1 VPSIRSPL
9 AILRKVLV
17 CKRHELKGDYLKQ
30 GISIAVV
37 GSVNADYSVFM
48 KRLPLPGET
57 VLASDSGR
65 FAGGKGLNQ
74 AVAIHRAG
82 GDVTFQFAV
91 GDDDD
96 GKFLTSFLTE
106 QKLVFSRIL
115 DAATATSKAFILV
128 DQDGENQIAVVP
140 GANYS
145 PKLQEQSF
153 QDGPGLLVLQLEI
166 GNDNNL
172 VVAELAKKAGWKVVL
187 TPAPSSEFDSKLL
200 EFIDIITLNETEV
213 TQIVGVTDFESAGA
227 ELSKLV
233 GLVFVTRGAQGVSVF
248 DDGQL
253 MGNVEAMAVDAID
266 ATGAGDTFC
275 GYVVAGLAQG
285 LTPLEA
291 AELGTVAAGISVQ
304 SRGASN
310 SIPAR
315 HEVDSLMLKRR
326 KG

>member
-1 VPSIRSPL
+1 M
-9 AILRKVLV
+9 
-17 CKRHELKGDYLKQ
+17 KQ
-30 GISIAVV
+30 GIFIAVV

-48 KRLPLPGET
+48 KKLPLPGET
-57 VLASDSGR
+57 VVAFESGR

-96 GKFLTSFLTE
+96 GKFLTNFLE
-106 QKLVFSRIL
+106 DQNLVFSRIL
-115 DAATATSKAFILV
+115 ETSTPTSKAFILV
-128 DQDGENQIAVVP
+128 DQEGENQIAVVP

-145 PKLQEQSF
+145 PKLKEQSF

-172 VVAELAKKAGWKVVL
+172 VVAALAKKAGWKVVL

-213 TQIVGVTDFESAGA
+213 TQIAGGADFKSAGA
-227 ELSKLV
+227 ELSKSV
-233 GLVFVTRGAQGVSVF
+233 GLVFVTQGAQGVSVF
-248 DDGQL
+248 ADGQHL
-253 MGNVEAMAVDAID
+253 GHVDAMAVDSID

-310 SIPAR
+310 SIPLR
-315 HEVDSLMLKRR
+315 QEVDSLMLERR

>member
-1 VPSIRSPL
+1 M
-9 AILRKVLV
+9 
-17 CKRHELKGDYLKQ
+17 KQ

-48 KRLPLPGET
+48 KKLPLPGET
-57 VLASDSGR
+57 VLASESGR

-96 GKFLTSFLTE
+96 GEFLTNFLSE
-106 QKLVFSRIL
+106 QKVVFSRIL
-115 DAATATSKAFILV
+115 DSGTATSKAFILV

-145 PKLQEQSF
+145 PKLKEQSF
-153 QDGPGLLVLQLEI
+153 QKGPGLLVLQLEI
-166 GNDNNL
+166 GNENNL
-172 VVAELAKKAGWKVVL
+172 VVAALAKKAGWKVVL
-187 TPAPSSEFDSKLL
+187 TPAPSSEFDPKLL
-200 EFIDIITLNETEV
+200 EFVDIITLNETEV
-213 TQIVGVTDFESAGA
+213 TQLVGATDFESAGA

-248 DDGQL
+248 ADGQF
-253 MGNVEAMAVDAID
+253 MGNVNAMSVDAID

-275 GYVVAGLAQG
+275 GYAVAGLAQG

-310 SIPAR
+310 SIPSR
-315 HEVDSLMLKRR
+315 HEVDSLMLKRQ

>member
-1 VPSIRSPL
+1 M
-9 AILRKVLV
+9 
-17 CKRHELKGDYLKQ
+17 KQ
-30 GISIAVV
+30 GIFIAVV

-48 KRLPLPGET
+48 KKLPLPGET
-57 VLASDSGR
+57 VVASESGR

-96 GKFLTSFLTE
+96 GKFLTNFLE
-106 QKLVFSRIL
+106 DQNLVFSRIL
-115 DAATATSKAFILV
+115 ETSTPTSKAFILV
-128 DQDGENQIAVVP
+128 DQEGENQIAVVP

-145 PKLQEQSF
+145 PKLKEQNF

-172 VVAELAKKAGWKVVL
+172 VVAALAKNAGWKVVL

-213 TQIVGVTDFESAGA
+213 TQIAGGADFKSAGA
-227 ELSKLV
+227 ELSKSV
-233 GLVFVTRGAQGVSVF
+233 GLVFVTQGAQGVSVF
-248 DDGQL
+248 ADGEL
-253 MGNVEAMAVDAID
+253 LGHVEAMKVDAID

-310 SIPAR
+310 SIPLR
-315 HEVDSLMLKRR
+315 QEVDSLMLERR

>member
-1 VPSIRSPL
+1 M
-9 AILRKVLV
+9 
-17 CKRHELKGDYLKQ
+17 KQ

-48 KRLPLPGET
+48 KKLPLPGET

-96 GKFLTSFLTE
+96 GGFLTNFLSE
-106 QKLVFSRIL
+106 QKVVFSRIL
-115 DAATATSKAFILV
+115 DSGTATSKAFILV

-153 QDGPGLLVLQLEI
+153 QEGPGLLVLQLEI
-166 GNDNNL
+166 GNENNL
-172 VVAELAKKAGWKVVL
+172 VVAALAKKAGWKVVL
-187 TPAPSSEFDSKLL
+187 TPAPSSEFDPKLL
-200 EFIDIITLNETEV
+200 EFVDIITLNETEV
-213 TQIVGVTDFESAGA
+213 TQLAGATDFESAGA

-253 MGNVEAMAVDAID
+253 LGNVEAMAVDAID

-275 GYVVAGLAQG
+275 GYAVAGLAQG

-310 SIPAR
+310 SIPSR

>member
-1 VPSIRSPL
+1 
-9 AILRKVLV
+9 
-17 CKRHELKGDYLKQ
+17 LKQ

-48 KRLPLPGET
+48 KKLPLPGET

-96 GKFLTSFLTE
+96 GEFLTNFLSE
-106 QKLVFSRIL
+106 QKVVFSRIL
-115 DAATATSKAFILV
+115 DSGAATSKAFILV

-153 QDGPGLLVLQLEI
+153 QEGPGLLVLQLEI
-166 GNDNNL
+166 GNENNL
-172 VVAELAKKAGWKVVL
+172 VVAALAKKAGWKVVL
-187 TPAPSSEFDSKLL
+187 TPAPSSEFDPKLL
-200 EFIDIITLNETEV
+200 EFVDIITLNETEV
-213 TQIVGVTDFESAGA
+213 TQLVGATDFESAGA

-248 DDGQL
+248 DDGQFL
-253 MGNVEAMAVDAID
+253 GNVDAMAVDAID

-275 GYVVAGLAQG
+275 GYAVAGLAQG

-310 SIPAR
+310 SIPSR

>member
-1 VPSIRSPL
+1 M
-9 AILRKVLV
+9 
-17 CKRHELKGDYLKQ
+17 KQ

-48 KRLPLPGET
+48 KKLPLPGET
-57 VLASDSGR
+57 VLASESGR

-96 GKFLTSFLTE
+96 GEFLTNFLSE
-106 QKLVFSRIL
+106 QKVVFSRIL
-115 DAATATSKAFILV
+115 DSGTATSKAFILV

-145 PKLQEQSF
+145 PKLKEQSF
-153 QDGPGLLVLQLEI
+153 QKGPGLLVLQLEI
-166 GNDNNL
+166 GNENNL
-172 VVAELAKKAGWKVVL
+172 VVAALAKKAGWKVVL
-187 TPAPSSEFDSKLL
+187 TPAPSSEFDPKLL
-200 EFIDIITLNETEV
+200 EFVDIITLNETEV
-213 TQIVGVTDFESAGA
+213 TQLVGATDFESAGA

-248 DDGQL
+248 ADGQFL
-253 MGNVEAMAVDAID
+253 GNVDAMAVDAID

-275 GYVVAGLAQG
+275 GYAVAGLAQG

-310 SIPAR
+310 SIPSR
-315 HEVDSLMLKRR
+315 HEVDSLMLKRQ

>member
-1 VPSIRSPL
+1 M
-9 AILRKVLV
+9 
-17 CKRHELKGDYLKQ
+17 KQ

-48 KRLPLPGET
+48 KKLPLPGET
-57 VLASDSGR
+57 VLASESGR

-96 GKFLTSFLTE
+96 GKFLTNFLDE
-106 QKLVFSRIL
+106 QKVVFSRIL
-115 DAATATSKAFILV
+115 DAGTATSKAFILV

-145 PKLQEQSF
+145 PKLKEQNF

-172 VVAELAKKAGWKVVL
+172 VVAELAKKAGWRVVL

-213 TQIVGVTDFESAGA
+213 TQIAGGTDFESAGA
-227 ELSKLV
+227 ELSKRV
-233 GLVFVTRGAQGVSVF
+233 
-248 DDGQL
+248 
-253 MGNVEAMAVDAID
+253 
-266 ATGAGDTFC
+266 
-275 GYVVAGLAQG
+275 
-285 LTPLEA
+285 
-291 AELGTVAAGISVQ
+291 
-304 SRGASN
+304 GASLCHPRG
-310 SIPAR
+310 SGGI
-315 HEVDSLMLKRR
+315 
-326 KG
+326 GIC

>member
-1 VPSIRSPL
+1 M
-9 AILRKVLV
+9 
-17 CKRHELKGDYLKQ
+17 KQ
-30 GISIAVV
+30 GIFIAVV

-48 KRLPLPGET
+48 KKLPLPGET
-57 VLASDSGR
+57 VVAFESWR

-96 GKFLTSFLTE
+96 GKFLTNFLE
-106 QKLVFSRIL
+106 DQNLVFSRIR
-115 DAATATSKAFILV
+115 DTGTPTSKAFILV
-128 DQDGENQIAVVP
+128 DQEGENQIAVVP

-145 PKLQEQSF
+145 PKLKEQSF

-172 VVAELAKKAGWKVVL
+172 VVAALAKKAGWKVVL

-213 TQIVGVTDFESAGA
+213 TQIAGGADFKSAGA
-227 ELSKLV
+227 ELSKSV
-233 GLVFVTRGAQGVSVF
+233 GLVFVTQGAQGVSVF
-248 DDGQL
+248 ADGEL
-253 MGNVEAMAVDAID
+253 LGHVEAMKVDAID

-310 SIPAR
+310 SIPLR
-315 HEVDSLMLKRR
+315 QEVDSLMLERR

>member
-1 VPSIRSPL
+1 M
-9 AILRKVLV
+9 
-17 CKRHELKGDYLKQ
+17 KQ
-30 GISIAVV
+30 GIFIAVV

-48 KRLPLPGET
+48 KKLPLPGET
-57 VLASDSGR
+57 VVASESGR

-96 GKFLTSFLTE
+96 GKFLTNFLE
-106 QKLVFSRIL
+106 DQNLVFSRIL
-115 DAATATSKAFILV
+115 ETSTPTSKAFILV
-128 DQDGENQIAVVP
+128 DQEGENQIAVVP

-145 PKLQEQSF
+145 PKLKEQNF

-213 TQIVGVTDFESAGA
+213 TQIAGGADFESAGA
-227 ELSKLV
+227 ELSKSV
-233 GLVFVTRGAQGVSVF
+233 GLVFVTQGAQGVSVF
-248 DDGQL
+248 ADGQHL
-253 MGNVEAMAVDAID
+253 GHVDAMAVDSID

-285 LTPLEA
+285 LAPLEA

-310 SIPAR
+310 SIPLR
-315 HEVDSLMLKRR
+315 QEVDSLMLERR

>member
-1 VPSIRSPL
+1 
-9 AILRKVLV
+9 
-17 CKRHELKGDYLKQ
+17 LKQ

-48 KRLPLPGET
+48 KKLPLPGET

-96 GKFLTSFLTE
+96 GEFLTNFLSE
-106 QKLVFSRIL
+106 QKVVFSRIL
-115 DAATATSKAFILV
+115 DSGTATSKAFILV

-153 QDGPGLLVLQLEI
+153 QEGPGLLVLQLEI
-166 GNDNNL
+166 GNENNL
-172 VVAELAKKAGWKVVL
+172 VVAALAKKAGWKVVL
-187 TPAPSSEFDSKLL
+187 TPAPSSEFDPKLL
-200 EFIDIITLNETEV
+200 EFVDIITLNETEV
-213 TQIVGVTDFESAGA
+213 TQLAGATDFESAGA

-253 MGNVEAMAVDAID
+253 LGNVEAMAVDAID

-275 GYVVAGLAQG
+275 GYAVAGLAQG

-310 SIPAR
+310 SIPSR

>member
-1 VPSIRSPL
+1 M
-9 AILRKVLV
+9 
-17 CKRHELKGDYLKQ
+17 KQ
-30 GISIAVV
+30 GIFIAVV

-48 KRLPLPGET
+48 KKLPLPGET
-57 VLASDSGR
+57 VVAFESGR

-96 GKFLTSFLTE
+96 GKFLTNFLE
-106 QKLVFSRIL
+106 DQNLVFSRIL
-115 DAATATSKAFILV
+115 ETSTPTSKAFILV
-128 DQDGENQIAVVP
+128 DQEGENQIAVVP

-145 PKLQEQSF
+145 PKLKEQNF

-172 VVAELAKKAGWKVVL
+172 VVAALAKKAGWRVVL

-213 TQIVGVTDFESAGA
+213 TQIAGGADFKSAGA
-227 ELSKLV
+227 ELSKSV
-233 GLVFVTRGAQGVSVF
+233 GLVFVTQGAQGVSVF
-248 DDGQL
+248 ADGEL
-253 MGNVEAMAVDAID
+253 LGHVEAMKVDAID

-310 SIPAR
+310 SIPLR
-315 HEVDSLMLKRR
+315 QEVDSLMLERR

>member
-1 VPSIRSPL
+1 M
-9 AILRKVLV
+9 
-17 CKRHELKGDYLKQ
+17 KQ

-48 KRLPLPGET
+48 KKLPLPGET

-96 GKFLTSFLTE
+96 GGFLTNFLSE
-106 QKLVFSRIL
+106 QKVVFSRIL
-115 DAATATSKAFILV
+115 DSGTATSKAFILV

-153 QDGPGLLVLQLEI
+153 QEGPGLLVLQLEI
-166 GNDNNL
+166 GNKNNL
-172 VVAELAKKAGWKVVL
+172 VVAALAKKAGWKVVL
-187 TPAPSSEFDSKLL
+187 TPAPSSEFDPKLL
-200 EFIDIITLNETEV
+200 EFVDIITLNETEV
-213 TQIVGVTDFESAGA
+213 TQLVGATDFESAGA

-248 DDGQL
+248 ADGQFL
-253 MGNVEAMAVDAID
+253 GNVDAMAVDAID

-275 GYVVAGLAQG
+275 GYAVAGLAQG

-310 SIPAR
+310 SIPSR

>member
-1 VPSIRSPL
+1 
-9 AILRKVLV
+9 
-17 CKRHELKGDYLKQ
+17 LKQ
-30 GISIAVV
+30 GITIAVV

-48 KRLPLPGET
+48 KKLPLPGET
-57 VLASDSGR
+57 VLASESGR

-96 GKFLTSFLTE
+96 GEFLTNFLSE
-106 QKLVFSRIL
+106 QKVVFSRIL
-115 DAATATSKAFILV
+115 DSGTATSKAFILV

-145 PKLQEQSF
+145 PKLKEQSF
-153 QDGPGLLVLQLEI
+153 QEGPGLLVLQLEI
-166 GNDNNL
+166 GNENNL
-172 VVAELAKKAGWKVVL
+172 VVAALAKKAGWKVVL
-187 TPAPSSEFDSKLL
+187 TPAPSSEFDPKLL
-200 EFIDIITLNETEV
+200 EFVDIITLNETEV
-213 TQIVGVTDFESAGA
+213 TQLVGATDFESAGA

-248 DDGQL
+248 ADGQF
-253 MGNVEAMAVDAID
+253 MGNVNAMSVDAID

-275 GYVVAGLAQG
+275 GYAVAGLAQG

-310 SIPAR
+310 SIPSR
-315 HEVDSLMLKRR
+315 HEVDSLMLKRQ

>member
-1 VPSIRSPL
+1 M
-9 AILRKVLV
+9 
-17 CKRHELKGDYLKQ
+17 KQ

-48 KRLPLPGET
+48 KKLPLPGET
-57 VLASDSGR
+57 VVASESGR

-96 GKFLTSFLTE
+96 GKFLTNFLE
-106 QKLVFSRIL
+106 DQNLVFSRIL
-115 DAATATSKAFILV
+115 ETSTPTSKAFILV
-128 DQDGENQIAVVP
+128 DQEGENQIAVVP

-145 PKLQEQSF
+145 PKLKEQSF

-172 VVAELAKKAGWKVVL
+172 VVAALAKKAGWKVVL

-213 TQIVGVTDFESAGA
+213 TQIAGGADFESAGA
-227 ELSKLV
+227 ELSKSV
-233 GLVFVTRGAQGVSVF
+233 GLVFVTQGAQGVSVF
-248 DDGQL
+248 ADGQHL
-253 MGNVEAMAVDAID
+253 GHVDAMAVDSID

-285 LTPLEA
+285 LAPLEA

-310 SIPAR
+310 SIPLR
-315 HEVDSLMLKRR
+315 QEVDSLMLERR
-326 KG
+326 KN

>member
-1 VPSIRSPL
+1 
-9 AILRKVLV
+9 
-17 CKRHELKGDYLKQ
+17 
-30 GISIAVV
+30 
-37 GSVNADYSVFM
+37 M
-48 KRLPLPGET
+48 KKLPLPGET
-57 VLASDSGR
+57 VLAFDSGR

-96 GKFLTSFLTE
+96 GEFLTNFLSE
-106 QKLVFSRIL
+106 QKVVFSRIL
-115 DAATATSKAFILV
+115 DSGTATSKAFILV

-145 PKLQEQSF
+145 PKLREQSF
-153 QDGPGLLVLQLEI
+153 QEGPGLLVLQLEI
-166 GNDNNL
+166 GNKNNL
-172 VVAELAKKAGWKVVL
+172 VVAALAKKAGWKVVL
-187 TPAPSSEFDSKLL
+187 TPAPSSEFDPKLL
-200 EFIDIITLNETEV
+200 EFVDIITLNETEV
-213 TQIVGVTDFESAGA
+213 TQLVGATDFESAGA

-233 GLVFVTRGAQGVSVF
+233 GLVFVTRGAQGVWVF
-248 DDGQL
+248 ADGQFL
-253 MGNVEAMAVDAID
+253 GNVDAMAVDAID

-275 GYVVAGLAQG
+275 GYAVAGLAQG

-310 SIPAR
+310 SIPSR
-315 HEVDSLMLKRR
+315 HEVDSLMLKRQ

>member
-1 VPSIRSPL
+1 M
-9 AILRKVLV
+9 
-17 CKRHELKGDYLKQ
+17 KQ
-30 GISIAVV
+30 GIFIAVV

-48 KRLPLPGET
+48 KKLPLPGET
-57 VLASDSGR
+57 VVASESGR

-96 GKFLTSFLTE
+96 GKFLTNFLAE
-106 QKLVFSRIL
+106 QKVVFSRIL
-115 DAATATSKAFILV
+115 DADTATSKAFILV

-145 PKLQEQSF
+145 PKLKEQSF

-172 VVAELAKKAGWKVVL
+172 VVAALAKKAGWRVVL

-213 TQIVGVTDFESAGA
+213 TQIAGGADFESAGA
-227 ELSKLV
+227 ELSKSV
-233 GLVFVTRGAQGVSVF
+233 GLVFVTQGAQGVSVF
-248 DDGQL
+248 ADGEL
-253 MGNVEAMAVDAID
+253 LGHVEAMKVDAID

-310 SIPAR
+310 SIPLR
-315 HEVDSLMLKRR
+315 QEVDSLMLERR
-326 KG
+326 EG

>member
-1 VPSIRSPL
+1 
-9 AILRKVLV
+9 
-17 CKRHELKGDYLKQ
+17 
-30 GISIAVV
+30 
-37 GSVNADYSVFM
+37 M
-48 KRLPLPGET
+48 KKLPLPGET

-74 AVAIHRAG
+74 AVAAHRAG

-96 GKFLTSFLTE
+96 GKFLTNFLTE
-106 QKLVFSRIL
+106 QKVVHSRIL
-115 DAATATSKAFILV
+115 DTRFSTSKAYILV
-128 DQDGENQIAVVP
+128 DEDGENQIAVIS

-145 PKLQEQSF
+145 PKLREQKF

-166 GNDNNL
+166 GNDSNHA
-172 VVAELAKKAGWKVVL
+172 VAAAAKKAGWSVVL
-187 TPAPSSEFDSKLL
+187 TPAPSSEFDHKLL
-200 EFIDIITLNETEV
+200 EFIDIMTLNETEV
-213 TQIVGVTDFESAGA
+213 TQIAGGSDFERAGA
-227 ELSKLV
+227 KLSKLI
-233 GLVFVTRGAQGVSVF
+233 GLVFVTRGALGVSVF
-248 DDGQL
+248 EDGEL
-253 MGNVEAMAVDAID
+253 IGSVEAMAVDSID

-275 GYVVAGLAQG
+275 GYLVAGLSQG

-310 SIPAR
+310 SVPLR
-315 HEVDSLMLKRR
+315 HQVDSLMLTRR

>member
-1 VPSIRSPL
+1 M
-9 AILRKVLV
+9 
-17 CKRHELKGDYLKQ
+17 KQ

-48 KRLPLPGET
+48 KKLPLPGET

-96 GKFLTSFLTE
+96 GEFLTNFLSE
-106 QKLVFSRIL
+106 QKVDFSRIL
-115 DAATATSKAFILV
+115 DSGTATSKAFILV

-145 PKLQEQSF
+145 PKLREQSF
-153 QDGPGLLVLQLEI
+153 QEGPGLLVLQLEI
-166 GNDNNL
+166 GNKNNL
-172 VVAELAKKAGWKVVL
+172 VVAALAKKAGWKVVL
-187 TPAPSSEFDSKLL
+187 TPAPSSEFDPKLL
-200 EFIDIITLNETEV
+200 EFVDIITLNETEV
-213 TQIVGVTDFESAGA
+213 TQLVGATDFESAGA
-227 ELSKLV
+227 ELSKFV

-248 DDGQL
+248 ADGQFL
-253 MGNVEAMAVDAID
+253 GNVDAMAIVAID

-275 GYVVAGLAQG
+275 GYAVAGLAQG

-310 SIPAR
+310 SIPSR

>member
-1 VPSIRSPL
+1 M
-9 AILRKVLV
+9 
-17 CKRHELKGDYLKQ
+17 KQ
-30 GISIAVV
+30 GIFIAVV

-48 KRLPLPGET
+48 KKLPLPGET
-57 VLASDSGR
+57 VVASESGR

-96 GKFLTSFLTE
+96 GKFLTNFLE
-106 QKLVFSRIL
+106 DQNLVFSRIL
-115 DAATATSKAFILV
+115 ETSTPTSKAFILV
-128 DQDGENQIAVVP
+128 DQEGENQIAVVP

-145 PKLQEQSF
+145 PKLKEQSF

-172 VVAELAKKAGWKVVL
+172 VVAALAKKAGWKVVL

-213 TQIVGVTDFESAGA
+213 TQIAGGADFKSAGA
-227 ELSKLV
+227 ELSKSV
-233 GLVFVTRGAQGVSVF
+233 GLVFVTQGAQGVSVF
-248 DDGQL
+248 ADGQL
-253 MGNVEAMAVDAID
+253 LGHVDAMAVDSID

-310 SIPAR
+310 SIPLR
-315 HEVDSLMLKRR
+315 QEVDLLMLKRR